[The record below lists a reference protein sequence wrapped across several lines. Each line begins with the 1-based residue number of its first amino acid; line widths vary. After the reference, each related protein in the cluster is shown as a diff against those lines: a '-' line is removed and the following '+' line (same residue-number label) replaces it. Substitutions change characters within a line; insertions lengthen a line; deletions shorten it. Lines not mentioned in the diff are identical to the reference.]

1 MRRGNKLNK
10 KGVEL
15 MQKVTNTTIEVNRGD
30 ELNLNL
36 SLKLDSGEDYVFE
49 EGDKVVF
56 SLYEKGKMSDNAILI
71 KEVDATPEETS
82 LEISLTSNE
91 TKIGEM
97 INKPVEYWYEIELN
111 DRYTVIGYDDKG
123 AKRFILYPEGSKI
136 QW

>member
-1 MRRGNKLNK
+1 
-10 KGVEL
+10 

-71 KEVDATPEETS
+71 KEVNATPEETS

-123 AKRFILYPEGSKI
+123 AKKFILYPEGSKI
-136 QW
+136 Q

>member
-1 MRRGNKLNK
+1 
-10 KGVEL
+10 

-36 SLKLDSGEDYVFE
+36 SLKLDSGEDYTFE
-49 EGDKVVF
+49 EGDKIVF

-71 KEVDATPEETS
+71 KEVDATPDTTNI
-82 LEISLTSNE
+82 EISLTSNE

-123 AKRFILYPEGSKI
+123 AKKFILYPEGSKI
-136 QW
+136 Q

>member
-1 MRRGNKLNK
+1 
-10 KGVEL
+10 

-36 SLKLDSGEDYVFE
+36 SLKLDSGEDYTFE

-71 KEVDATPEETS
+71 KEVDATPDTTN

-97 INKPVEYWYEIELN
+97 VNKPVEYWYEIELN

-136 QW
+136 Q

>member
-1 MRRGNKLNK
+1 MRGGNKLNK

-49 EGDKVVF
+49 QGDKVVF

-123 AKRFILYPEGSKI
+123 AKKFILYPEGSKI
-136 QW
+136 Q

>member
-1 MRRGNKLNK
+1 
-10 KGVEL
+10 

-36 SLKLDSGEDYVFE
+36 SLKLDSGEDYTFE
-49 EGDKVVF
+49 EGDRIVF

-71 KEVDATPEETS
+71 KEVDATPDTTN

-123 AKRFILYPEGSKI
+123 AKKFILYPEGSKI
-136 QW
+136 Q

>member
-1 MRRGNKLNK
+1 
-10 KGVEL
+10 

-36 SLKLDSGEDYVFE
+36 SLKLDSGADYTFE
-49 EGDKVVF
+49 AGDKIVF
-56 SLYEKGKMSDNAILI
+56 SLYKKGKMSDNAILI
-71 KEVDATPEETS
+71 KEVDATPDTTS

-136 QW
+136 Q

>member
-1 MRRGNKLNK
+1 
-10 KGVEL
+10 

-36 SLKLDSGEDYVFE
+36 SLKLDSGEDYTFE
-49 EGDKVVF
+49 EGDRIIF

-71 KEVDATPEETS
+71 KEVDATPDTTN

-123 AKRFILYPEGSKI
+123 AKKFILYPEGSKI
-136 QW
+136 Q

>member
-1 MRRGNKLNK
+1 
-10 KGVEL
+10 

-36 SLKLDSGEDYVFE
+36 SLKLDSGEDYTFE

-71 KEVDATPEETS
+71 KEVDATPDTTN

-123 AKRFILYPEGSKI
+123 AKKFILYPEGSKI
-136 QW
+136 Q

>member
-1 MRRGNKLNK
+1 
-10 KGVEL
+10 

-49 EGDKVVF
+49 QGDKVVF

-123 AKRFILYPEGSKI
+123 AKKFILYPEGSKI
-136 QW
+136 Q

>member
-1 MRRGNKLNK
+1 
-10 KGVEL
+10 

-36 SLKLDSGEDYVFE
+36 SLKLDSGEDYTFE
-49 EGDKVVF
+49 EGDKIVF

-71 KEVDATPEETS
+71 KEVDATPDTTN

-123 AKRFILYPEGSKI
+123 AKKFILYPAGSKI
-136 QW
+136 QS

>member
-1 MRRGNKLNK
+1 
-10 KGVEL
+10 

-36 SLKLDSGEDYVFE
+36 SLKLDSGEDYTFE
-49 EGDKVVF
+49 EGDKIVF

-71 KEVDATPEETS
+71 KEVDATPDTTN

-136 QW
+136 Q

>member
-1 MRRGNKLNK
+1 
-10 KGVEL
+10 

-36 SLKLDSGEDYVFE
+36 SLKLDSGEDYTFE
-49 EGDKVVF
+49 EGDKIVF

-71 KEVDATPEETS
+71 KEVDATPDTTN

-97 INKPVEYWYEIELN
+97 VNKPVEYWYEIELN

-136 QW
+136 Q

>member
-1 MRRGNKLNK
+1 
-10 KGVEL
+10 

-36 SLKLDSGEDYVFE
+36 SLKLDSGEDYTFE

-71 KEVDATPEETS
+71 KEVDATPDTTN

-136 QW
+136 Q